1 MRTAGVTREWFAR
14 WRATAWPRRLLVTAL
29 AAALAFGLGALV
41 PKRLPDPS
49 VPNRVLARPHRI
61 APGQD
66 IEATRLLRRIER
78 LGYRRTRASTP
89 GPGEYFR
96 GDDRIALHRREFVGP
111 TGVVAPM
118 RIEVRLGWGD
128 RVEGISDEEGGE
140 LREAWLDPETIGAL
154 ADDAP
159 EDRIPVRLG
168 ELPQHLLDAVFVVE
182 DRRFR
187 EHHGID
193 LRRLAGALIANLRA
207 GGVREGG
214 STITQQLVKNVFLSH
229 ERTLARKLREA
240 WLALRVERAHSKD
253 EILAAYLDTIY
264 LGQRGPVSVVGVEA
278 AARHYF
284 GHTARTLSLAESALL
299 VGMIRGPGFYSP
311 WTHPEHARERRNQVL
326 AMMAEEKV
334 ISEKAAAA
342 AAKRPLGNVA
352 KPPASARPRWFLA
365 KLERDLA
372 SELPD
377 VDLREDRVAVF
388 SGIDAELQLAAESAV
403 RRGVE
408 ELEASFAR
416 LRKSEAKLQAAL
428 VAIEPATGAILA
440 YVGGSRWS
448 DNQFDHVAQAR
459 RQPGSAF
466 KPIVLLAALA
476 RRSDGAPAF
485 TLASL
490 LPDEPLELDTPQGLW
505 RPENYEKEFR
515 GPITLRRALEDSVN
529 VPFARVGLAIGPE
542 AIVDVARRMGIES
555 PLEPVPSLAL
565 GASEVSP
572 LELARAYAVLAN
584 GGERVAI
591 RAAFHVTD
599 AEGRLLREAA
609 PERERVFD
617 PAEVALV
624 TTALEGAVNHGTGYP
639 LRELGYRGQV
649 AGKTGTTNDAR
660 DAWFVGFTPEL
671 AAAVWVGFDDGTPL
685 GLTGARAAL
694 PIFGHFLIGALG
706 ADGGEEFAVPP
717 GLERVAIHEPTGLRA
732 GFLCWGEAE
741 WFLAGTAPVESCGPD
756 WRDDERFEP
765 WEPGEEPLPRRSP
778 RRDPVARFFERLF
791 RGIAEEVERPR

>member
-1 MRTAGVTREWFAR
+1 VTESAFAR
-14 WRATAWPRRLLVTAL
+14 LRASAWPRRLLAVGL
-29 AAALAFGLGALV
+29 VAALAIGLGALV
-41 PKRLPDPS
+41 PKRLPEP
-49 VPNRVLARPHRI
+49 VLPNRVLARPHRI
-61 APGQD
+61 AAGQD

-78 LGYRRTRASTP
+78 LGYRRTRSSTP
-89 GPGEYFR
+89 EPGEYLR
-96 GDDRIALHRREFVGP
+96 SDDRIVVHRREFTGP
-111 TGVVAPM
+111 NGVIAPM
-118 RIEVRLGWGD
+118 RFELRLGWGD
-128 RVEGISDEEGGE
+128 RVEEIHDAEGQR
-140 LREAWLDPETIGAL
+140 REAWLDPETLGAL

-159 EDRIPVRLG
+159 VDRILVGLDGVPR
-168 ELPQHLLDAVFVVE
+168 HLLDALFVVE

-187 EHHGID
+187 DHHGVD

-207 GGVREGG
+207 RGVREGG

-229 ERTLARKLREA
+229 ERTVLRKLHEA

-253 EILAAYLDTIY
+253 EILEAYLNTIY

-284 GHTARTLSLAESALL
+284 GHSARTLGLAESALL

-311 WTHPEHARERRNQVL
+311 WTHPEHARERRNRVL

-334 ISEKAAAA
+334 ISGKEATA

-352 KPPASARPRWFLA
+352 KPPESARPRWLLA

-372 SELPD
+372 SALPD
-377 VDLREDRVAVF
+377 LDLREDRVAVF
-388 SGIDAELQLAAESAV
+388 TGIDAELQIAAESAV
-403 RRGVE
+403 RKGVE
-408 ELEASFAR
+408 DLEASFAR
-416 LRKSEAKLQAAL
+416 LRNGKSRLQAAL

-440 YVGGSRWS
+440 YVAGSRWS
-448 DNQFDHVAQAR
+448 ESQFDHVAQAR

-466 KPIVLLAALA
+466 KPIVLLAALSRQSA
-476 RRSDGAPAF
+476 GNPAF

-490 LPDEPLELDTPQGLW
+490 VSDEPLELVTAQGVW

-555 PLEPVPSLAL
+555 PLDPVPSLAL
-565 GASEVSP
+565 GAGEVSP
-572 LELARAYAVLAN
+572 LELARAYALLAN

-599 AEGRLLREAA
+599 DDGGLLHESA
-609 PERERVFD
+609 PERVREFD

-624 TTALEGAVNHGTGYP
+624 TSALEGAVNHGTGYP
-639 LRELGYRGQV
+639 LRDLGYHGPV

-660 DAWFVGFTPEL
+660 DAWFVGYTPEL
-671 AAAVWVGFDDGTPL
+671 VAAVWVGFDDGRPL
-685 GLTGARAAL
+685 GLTGAQAAL
-694 PIFGHFLIGALG
+694 PIFGRFLVGALG
-706 ADGGEEFAVPP
+706 ADGGEEFAVPA

-732 GFLCWGEAE
+732 ALWCWGEAE
-741 WFLAGTAPVESCGPD
+741 WFLAGTAPLERCGED
-756 WRDDERFEP
+756 WRDHAPRFEP
-765 WEPGEEPLPRRSP
+765 FERDDEHERFQRRG
-778 RRDPVARFFERLF
+778 RGRDPVARFFEKLF
-791 RGIAEEVERPR
+791 RGIAEDIDDL